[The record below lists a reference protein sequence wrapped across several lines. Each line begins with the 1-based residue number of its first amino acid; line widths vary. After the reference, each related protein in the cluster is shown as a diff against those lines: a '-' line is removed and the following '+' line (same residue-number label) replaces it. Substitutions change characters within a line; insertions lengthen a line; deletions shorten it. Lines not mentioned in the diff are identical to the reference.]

1 MIVFLITIS
10 GVAISYTISES
21 INYKVDKVFLE
32 RYKAIT
38 EEKNGDWRYI
48 SQLIDDYPKLFKM
61 TPNVI
66 QRYIPLYNIVYSLYR
81 NFSVDY
87 YSVLLENFVDWY
99 DARIIPQNGKIDP
112 ETFEPKDENELE
124 REYFI
129 GYNNDKGKRVNIF
142 FKYDGDTTYFLDDTS
157 DEFKELPAEEQID
170 LFMEI
175 LYDIYM
181 GRTKDYFYSQSIREI
196 FNAQLVALLIS
207 INEEIDYDMY
217 FKENEMEEEPLVRK
231 RTE

>member
-1 MIVFLITIS
+1 
-10 GVAISYTISES
+10 
-21 INYKVDKVFLE
+21 
-32 RYKAIT
+32 
-38 EEKNGDWRYI
+38 
-48 SQLIDDYPKLFKM
+48 M
-61 TPNVI
+61 TPNAI
-66 QRYIPLYNIVYSLYR
+66 QRYIPIYNIVYSLYR

-99 DARIIPQNGKIDP
+99 DARIIPQDGTIDP
-112 ETFEPKDENELE
+112 ETFEPKDENELV

-181 GRTKDYFYSQSIREI
+181 GRTKDYFYSQNIREI